1 MLDSCFVYFIES
13 FCISSIFSVETLSN
27 VFILA
32 CCLGRLNKNKE
43 NEQRWNMGRCS
54 MKESSLEFIKISLFF
69 LTSILFF
76 LYGFTTYERYIQM
89 NRMIDGEQE
98 VMASESQIDK
108 KNDSPSRLQIFFEYG
123 E

>member
-43 NEQRWNMGRCS
+43 NEQRWNMRRCS

>member
-1 MLDSCFVYFIES
+1 
-13 FCISSIFSVETLSN
+13 
-27 VFILA
+27 
-32 CCLGRLNKNKE
+32 
-43 NEQRWNMGRCS
+43 

-76 LYGFTTYERYIQM
+76 LYGFTIYERYIQM

-108 KNDSPSRLQIFFEYG
+108 KNASPSRLQIFFEYG

>member
-1 MLDSCFVYFIES
+1 
-13 FCISSIFSVETLSN
+13 
-27 VFILA
+27 
-32 CCLGRLNKNKE
+32 
-43 NEQRWNMGRCS
+43 

-76 LYGFTTYERYIQM
+76 LYGFTIYERYIQM
-89 NRMIDGEQE
+89 NRMIDSEQE
-98 VMASESQIDK
+98 VMASESKKEK

>member
-1 MLDSCFVYFIES
+1 
-13 FCISSIFSVETLSN
+13 
-27 VFILA
+27 
-32 CCLGRLNKNKE
+32 
-43 NEQRWNMGRCS
+43 

-76 LYGFTTYERYIQM
+76 LYGFTIYERYIQM

-98 VMASESQIDK
+98 VMASESQVDK

>member
-43 NEQRWNMGRCS
+43 NEQRWNMRRCS

-76 LYGFTTYERYIQM
+76 LYGFTIYERYIQM

>member
-43 NEQRWNMGRCS
+43 NEQRWNMRRCS

-98 VMASESQIDK
+98 VMASESQVDK